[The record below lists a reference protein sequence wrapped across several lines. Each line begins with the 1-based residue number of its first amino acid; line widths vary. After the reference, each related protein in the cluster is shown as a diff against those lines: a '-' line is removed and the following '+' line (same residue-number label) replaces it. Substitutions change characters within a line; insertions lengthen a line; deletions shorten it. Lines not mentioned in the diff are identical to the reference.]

1 MRNRLALIIRTWCRY
16 LLAIGLIMVIMSV
29 STWAQIAIPELKSRV
44 TDLTATLPPNE
55 VVLLEQK
62 LSNFEEKKGS
72 QIAVLIV
79 PTTRPESIEQYAFR
93 VAESWKL
100 GRKNT
105 DDGALLVIAKNDRTL
120 RIEVGY
126 GLEGVLPDAKAKQII
141 EQIIIPQF
149 KSGNLAQGIGAGVDA
164 MLRLI
169 QGESL
174 PPPVAKKSMGLF
186 TDSTGTLDVIVPILI
201 GFFILGKILEPLL
214 GRLGGAVVTS
224 IGAGFISWLLM
235 ASIAIAITVG
245 IFALIM
251 NLFHSPGTGI
261 YRGGR
266 SHWPNDSYRGG
277 GGGFGGGGFS
287 GGGGGF
293 GGGGASGRW

>member
-1 MRNRLALIIRTWCRY
+1 MYMRNRLALIIRTWY
-16 LLAIGLIMVIMSV
+16 GHLLAIGLVMVMV
-29 STWAQIAIPELKSRV
+29 MGAWAQIAIPELKSRV
-44 TDLTATLPPNE
+44 TDLTATLSPHE
-55 VVLLEQK
+55 IALLEQK

-79 PTTRPESIEQYAFR
+79 PTTRPESIEQYALR

-100 GRKNT
+100 GRKNI
-105 DDGALLVIAKNDRTL
+105 DDGALLIIAKNDRTL

-126 GLEGVLPDAKAKQII
+126 GLEGALPDAKAKQII
-141 EQIIIPQF
+141 EQIIIPRF
-149 KSGNLAQGIGAGVDA
+149 KSGNFAQGMEAGVDA
-164 MLRLI
+164 MLRLL

-174 PPPVAKKSMGLF
+174 PSPIAKRRGFF
-186 TDSTGTLDVIVPILI
+186 TDSTSALDVIVPILI

-235 ASIAIAITVG
+235 ASIAIAITVA

-266 SHWPNDSYRGG
+266 SHWSNDSYRGG

>member
-1 MRNRLALIIRTWCRY
+1 MRNRLVLIIRMWHRY
-16 LLAIGLIMVIMSV
+16 LLAISLIAIIASANA
-29 STWAQIAIPELKSRV
+29 WAQLAIPELKSRV
-44 TDLTATLPPNE
+44 TDLTATLSSNE
-55 VVLLEQK
+55 MALIEQK

-79 PTTRPESIEQYAFR
+79 STTQPESIEQYALR
-93 VAESWKL
+93 IAESWKL

-105 DDGALLVIAKNDRTL
+105 DDGALLVVAKNDRKL

-126 GLEGVLPDAKAKQII
+126 GLEGVLSDAKAKQII

-149 KSGNLAQGIGAGVDA
+149 KNDNFVQGIEAGVDA
-164 MLRLI
+164 MLQLI
-169 QGESL
+169 QGEPL
-174 PPPVAKKSMGLF
+174 PSPITPKKEGGF
-186 TDSTGTLDVIVPILI
+186 TDSTKTLDIIVPILI
-201 GFFILGKILEPLL
+201 GFFILGKILEPPL
-214 GRLGGAVVTS
+214 GRLGGAVITS

-235 ASIAIAITVG
+235 ASIAIAITVA

-251 NLFHSPGTGI
+251 GLSHSPGTGI

-266 SHWPNDSYRGG
+266 SHWPNDSYRGSG
-277 GGGFGGGGFS
+277 GSFGGGGFS

>member
-1 MRNRLALIIRTWCRY
+1 MTIVFLFAVLVAGPVWAAFPQPQGFVNDFANVLDRRSQSELQVLAEQLRADQGVELAVVTVASTDPLDPKEYTTGLFNEWGIGGPEDSGLLI
-16 LLAIGLIMVIMSV
+16 LLA
-29 STWAQIAIPELKSRV
+29 
-44 TDLTATLPPNE
+44 
-55 VVLLEQK
+55 
-62 LSNFEEKKGS
+62 
-72 QIAVLIV
+72 
-79 PTTRPESIEQYAFR
+79 
-93 VAESWKL
+93 VAE
-100 GRKNT
+100 R
-105 DDGALLVIAKNDRTL
+105 A
-120 RIEVGY
+120 IEVEPGY
-126 GLEGVLPDAKAKQII
+126 GLEGVLPDAKVKQII

-149 KSGNLAQGIGAGVDA
+149 KSGNLSQGIGAGVDA

-174 PPPVAKKSMGLF
+174 PSPVAKKSMGLF
-186 TDSTGTLDVIVPILI
+186 TDSTGTLDVIAPLLI

-235 ASIAIAITVG
+235 ASIAIAITVA

-266 SHWPNDSYRGG
+266 SHWPNDSYRGDC
-277 GGGFGGGGFS
+277 
-287 GGGGGF
+287 
-293 GGGGASGRW
+293 R

>member
-16 LLAIGLIMVIMSV
+16 LLAIGLIMVMMSV

-149 KSGNLAQGIGAGVDA
+149 KSGNFAQGIGAGVDA

-174 PPPVAKKSMGLF
+174 PPPVTKKSMELF
-186 TDSTGTLDVIVPILI
+186 TDSTGTLDVIAPILV

-224 IGAGFISWLLM
+224 IGAGFISWVLM
-235 ASIAIAITVG
+235 ASIAIAITVA

>member
-1 MRNRLALIIRTWCRY
+1 
-16 LLAIGLIMVIMSV
+16 MSM

-44 TDLTATLPPNE
+44 TDLTATLPPHE

-126 GLEGVLPDAKAKQII
+126 GLEGVLPDAKVKQII

-149 KSGNLAQGIGAGVDA
+149 KSGNLSQGIGAGVDA

-174 PPPVAKKSMGLF
+174 PSPVAKKSMGLF
-186 TDSTGTLDVIVPILI
+186 TDSTGALDVIVPILI

-224 IGAGFISWLLM
+224 IGVGLISWLLM
-235 ASIAIAITVG
+235 ASIAIAITVA